1 MLKRFYFLHK
11 IVSFQVNKIIMK
23 NYFLLL
29 TLFIFYCQF
38 SFSKIDDPR
47 VWDNI
52 YNGCIAS
59 ATSNN
64 NDLSS
69 PEILTYCKCTANQMT
84 DTFNIKE
91 LLLFEVE
98 LYTLSKEDRN
108 RVALLNEKIKNIY
121 VDCMS
126 KIIK

>member
-23 NYFLLL
+23 NYFILL

-38 SFSKIDDPR
+38 SLSKIDDPR

-108 RVALLNEKIKNIY
+108 RVALLNE
-121 VDCMS
+121 
-126 KIIK
+126 

>member
-1 MLKRFYFLHK
+1 MRNLFL
-11 IVSFQVNKIIMK
+11 ITL
-23 NYFLLL
+23 FLL
-29 TLFIFYCQF
+29 YSVF
-38 SFSKIDDPR
+38 SFAKIEDQR

-59 ATSNN
+59 ATLNN

>member
-1 MLKRFYFLHK
+1 
-11 IVSFQVNKIIMK
+11 
-23 NYFLLL
+23 
-29 TLFIFYCQF
+29 
-38 SFSKIDDPR
+38 
-47 VWDNI
+47 
-52 YNGCIAS
+52 
-59 ATSNN
+59 
-64 NDLSS
+64 
-69 PEILTYCKCTANQMT
+69 MT

-121 VDCMS
+121 LVCMS

>member
-1 MLKRFYFLHK
+1 
-11 IVSFQVNKIIMK
+11 MK
-23 NYFLLL
+23 NFLFLL
-29 TLFIFYCQF
+29 TLLILYCQF
-38 SFSKIDDPR
+38 SFSKIEDPR

-52 YNGCIAS
+52 YNGCITS
-59 ATSNN
+59 AKLNN

-69 PEILTYCKCTANQMT
+69 PEILTYCKCAANQMT
-84 DTFNIKE
+84 DKFSVKE